1 MQGSELQEQIKK
13 RRTFA
18 IISHPDAG
26 KTTLTEKLLL
36 YGGAIRLAGTVKGRK
51 AQKFAVSDWMEIEK
65 QRGISV
71 TSSVMQ
77 FEYGGCC
84 INILDTPGHQDFSE
98 DTYRTLMAADSAVML
113 IDAAKGVEEQ
123 TRKLFQVCRQRHIP
137 VFTFI
142 NKIDRFSKDPFEL
155 IDELEKV
162 LGIRSYPMNWPV
174 GLNGSYQG
182 VYNRQLQQIELFEAD
197 GSHGSGII
205 KSTISDLK
213 DEKYAQQLS
222 SDIHDQLCHDIEL
235 LDMAG
240 DPFSIGEVLKGELS
254 PVYFGSALTNFGV
267 RAFLEDFL
275 TLAPSP
281 APRLAKEGVIFPES
295 DGFSAFVFKIQA
307 NMNPAHRDRLAFVRI
322 CSGKFTRGMTVRHK
336 QTGKTLALTQPQQFI
351 AQERTI
357 VDDAYPGD
365 VVGLFDPGIF
375 AIGDTICGPGVDV
388 TFEDFPVFPPE
399 RFAKVQAKATLKR
412 KHFIKGITQLGQEGA
427 IQIFH
432 LPNAADQGYVIGVV
446 GKLQFEIL
454 SYRLEYEYGVKIDVQ
469 YLPHTA
475 ARWIAEDPPDLQ
487 SLKYMDE
494 NMVVKDRFERTV
506 VLFLGNWQM
515 NWTIEQ
521 NPNVQFLVAPPR

>member
-1 MQGSELQEQIKK
+1 MQDSELQGQIKK

-77 FEYGGCC
+77 FEYDDCC

-137 VFTFI
+137 VFTFV
-142 NKIDRFSKDPFEL
+142 NKIDRFGKDPFEL
-155 IDELEKV
+155 MDELEKV
-162 LGIRSYPMNWPV
+162 LGIRSYPMNWPI

-205 KSTISDLK
+205 KSKVGDLK
-213 DEKYAQQLS
+213 DEKFAKLLS
-222 SDIHDQLCHDIEL
+222 PEIHQQLCHDIEL

-240 DPFSIGEVLKGELS
+240 EPFSIDKVLQGELS

-267 RAFLEDFL
+267 RAFLEDYL
-275 TLAPSP
+275 KLAPSP
-281 APRLAKEGVIFPES
+281 APRMAKEGVIFPETE
-295 DGFSAFVFKIQA
+295 GFSAFVFKIQA

-322 CSGKFTRGMTVRHK
+322 CSGKFSRGMTVRH
-336 QTGKTLALTQPQQFI
+336 QQSGRTMALTQPQQFV

-357 VDDAYPGD
+357 VEEAYPGD
-365 VVGLFDPGIF
+365 VIGLFDPGIF
-375 AIGDTICGPGVDV
+375 AIGDTICEAGVDV

-427 IQIFH
+427 IQIFQM
-432 LPNAADQGYVIGVV
+432 PYAADQGYVIGVV
-446 GKLQFEIL
+446 GQLQFEIL
-454 SYRLEYEYGVKIDVQ
+454 AYRLQYEYGVEIDVQ

-475 ARWIAEDPPDLQ
+475 CRWLAEAPTDIQ
-487 SLKYMDE
+487 QMKYMDE
-494 NMVVKDRFERTV
+494 NLVIKDRFDRTV

-521 NPNVQFLVAPPR
+521 NPQVKFLIAPPR